1 MDKDTFKGWMI
12 KADHDLE
19 VTRHSEI
26 LPSDVVCYHAQ
37 QAAEKYLKAFLIA
50 NDIEIKNIQIHDIDR
65 LLVECTLINPEF
77 EKLSNMGIG
86 KLTDYAVGIRYPN
99 DYDLYDNFNMP
110 AAEETNNAISLAQTT
125 VSFVREKL
133 NIKTP
138 EITNEND
145 NEDML
150 SRYQSAFKE
159 KSLDA
164 AIGEMRKDGMDSSRI
179 TFHALK
185 LFPDMKRSEIE
196 DALKRMDKDRGME
209 K

>member
-1 MDKDTFKGWMI
+1 MDKDTVKGWLV

-99 DYDLYDNFNMP
+99 DYNLYDNFNVP
-110 AAEETNNAISLAQTT
+110 SAKETNKAISLAQTT
-125 VSFVREKL
+125 VSFVREKI
-133 NIKTP
+133 NIKQN
-138 EITNEND
+138 I
-145 NEDML
+145 
-150 SRYQSAFKE
+150 SQE
-159 KSLDA
+159 KSKPKQKQEPANTPKPDA
-164 AIGEMRKDGMDSSRI
+164 FSQVVNKEQVKRKFGR
-179 TFHALK
+179 
-185 LFPDMKRSEIE
+185 
-196 DALKRMDKDRGME
+196 
-209 K
+209 